1 MAEILGVKTTD
12 LCDEV
17 QQSFLRYSADV
28 IRNRAIPELKDGL
41 KPVHRRILWTMHEM
55 GCKANSGTKK
65 CARIVGSTMGMYHPH
80 GDMAIY
86 DALVRMA
93 QPFSLSLPLIKS
105 QGNFGSVDDSTPASS
120 RYTECK
126 LSEFGEF
133 VLFSDI
139 DYDTVDMM
147 DNYTGEFREP
157 SVLPARVPL
166 ILLTASSGIAVGM
179 ATTIFPHNLTEV
191 CNGLIAA
198 LEDKNITLEKL
209 AKYIPA
215 PDFPLGGVIK
225 NGDEL
230 LNMYKSGNGSFEY
243 RAAASFET
251 EGKAKAIIIRSV
263 PYGVSK
269 SKLIADLAA
278 VVREDKIEGISE
290 VRDESTK
297 NDGIRICVELKNNAN
312 HEGVLGL
319 IYQHTGFA
327 EKCSQNIVVISNQKP
342 QVINLLDILTNFIDF
357 RREIIKRRTTS
368 MKKKNE
374 HRKLML
380 DAVLIALKNSEQFLN
395 IVKTHKEPLKK
406 LGEQYKLSQEQ
417 AEYIYRMPVSRF
429 SRTEAN
435 EIEAE
440 QKQLAESIKE
450 QETILAKKEKIDAI
464 IKKET
469 EEVRDR
475 FGYERKTSIVA
486 DFTQLAVKD
495 SIKEQDVAV
504 VVMSDG
510 TIKTMPVADYRIQ
523 KRRNQELQALKIPDG
538 VYPMLVEI
546 SNNHADLMVF
556 TDKGNRY
563 KFNIFDVCNANSK
576 GKPKHIST
584 YVPAFVQD
592 EKIVGIMKATLAD
605 DECLVVLSAEAMLK
619 KQSAAAVNGA
629 RDNTTLF
636 YPVDKG
642 GKVVSAILTKATDEI
657 LVSTVNGQVLRTSL
671 TDIRE
676 VESRLASGV
685 AIMKL
690 SDGDSFLNLSVV
702 KPNGFIL
709 TVTTD
714 GYIKRMPLDEF
725 VAKGRGGIGV
735 RTIKEGSN
743 LCFCKGIGQTDEDS
757 GVFILTNTNKAIRIR
772 HVDVT
777 DMGRNTTGK
786 RIVRMV
792 DGETIAA
799 ISEE

>member
-1 MAEILGVKTTD
+1 
-12 LCDEV
+12 
-17 QQSFLRYSADV
+17 
-28 IRNRAIPELKDGL
+28 
-41 KPVHRRILWTMHEM
+41 
-55 GCKANSGTKK
+55 
-65 CARIVGSTMGMYHPH
+65 MGMYHPH

>member
-1 MAEILGVKTTD
+1 MY
-12 LCDEV
+12 
-17 QQSFLRYSADV
+17 Q
-28 IRNRAIPELKDGL
+28 
-41 KPVHRRILWTMHEM
+41 M
-55 GCKANSGTKK
+55 GCKFNGSMKK
-65 CARIVGSTMGMYHPH
+65 CARITGDCMGRFHPH

-93 QPFSLSLPLIKS
+93 QPFSLSLPLIKG
-105 QGNFGSVDDSTPASS
+105 QGNFGSVDDSSPASA

-133 VLFSDI
+133 VIFSDI
-139 DYDTVDMM
+139 DFDTVDMI
-147 DNYTGEFREP
+147 DNYTGEFKEP
-157 SVLPARVPL
+157 KILPVRIPL
-166 ILLTASSGIAVGM
+166 ILLNSPAGIAVGM
-179 ATTIFPHNLTEV
+179 AVEILPHNLTEV
-191 CNGLIAA
+191 ANAIIGL
-198 LEDKNITLEKL
+198 LETPSLSIEKL
-209 AKYIPA
+209 CKYIPA
-215 PDFPLGGVIK
+215 PDFPLGGMIK
-225 NGDEL
+225 NGPEL
-230 LNMYKSGNGSFEY
+230 QQMYETGNGSFEF
-243 RAAASFET
+243 RSSATFET
-251 EGKAKAIIIRSV
+251 EGKARSIVIRNV
-263 PYGVSK
+263 PYSTSK
-269 SKLIADLAA
+269 SKLISDLAA
-278 VVREDKIEGISE
+278 KIRDGKIVDVTE
-290 VRDESTK
+290 VRDESDK
-297 NDGIRICVELKNNAN
+297 NGIRICVELKSGAN
-312 HEGVLGL
+312 HETVLAS
-319 IYQHTGFA
+319 IYEHTGFA
-327 EKCSQNIVVISNQKP
+327 CKNQENTVVIAHSKP
-342 QVINLLDILTNFIDF
+342 QTMGLLDILTNFIDF

-380 DAVLIALKNSEQFLN
+380 DAVLIALKNAEQFLN
-395 IVKTHKEPLKK
+395 IVKTHKEPIKK
-406 LGEQYKLSQEQ
+406 LSEQYKLNQEQ

-429 SRTEAN
+429 SRTEAS

-440 QKQLAESIKE
+440 QKELIANIKE

-464 IKKET
+464 IKRET
-469 EEVRDR
+469 EEVRDK

-495 SIKEQDVAV
+495 SIKEQDVTV

-538 VYPMLVEI
+538 VYPMLMEI

-584 YVPAFVQD
+584 YVPAFAQD

-657 LVSTVNGQVLRTSL
+657 LVSTVSGQVLRTSL

-690 SDGDSFLNLSVV
+690 QDKDSFLSLSIV

-735 RTIKEGSN
+735 RSIKEGSN
-743 LCFCKGIGQTDEDS
+743 LCFCKGIGQADEDS
-757 GVFILTNTNKAIRIR
+757 GVFILTNTNKAIRVR

-786 RIVRMV
+786 RITRMS